1 MNKETFRISSAL
13 KNLVGRELIT
23 DELVA
28 VFELVKNSFDANANK
43 VQIIFGSK
51 SSDNP
56 RLTITDDGKG
66 MDYPELYNKW
76 LFLAY
81 SAKKD
86 GTELDDYRH
95 KIKVS
100 RVFAGAKGIG
110 RFSCDR
116 LGASLSLITKKD
128 EVNAKIENLIV
139 NWEDFEKDAKE
150 EFIEIPVMHQELT
163 VFPSPFK
170 HGTVLEI
177 SHLRDVWDR
186 QKILKL
192 KKSLVKLI
200 NPNQENDSQNFAI
213 EIIAKHELKADRL
226 EKESEDFKIV
236 NGLIENKL
244 FEALDIKTTNIQI
257 EISDDGQF
265 ITSTLRDRGSLIY
278 KIQEKNPYPRL
289 KQISIYL
296 FQLNKGAKVSFH
308 YMMGMASVN
317 YGSVFMYK
325 NGFRIY
331 PFGERGVDLLGID
344 RRKAQGYSRFLGTRD
359 LIGRIEINGENP
371 ELRETTSRDGGLLKT
386 DTYSDLIEF
395 FKDFALVRLEKYVVQ
410 VIEWGDPKID
420 RDTKIKIRDALNPS
434 DVKVQIL
441 ELITS
446 LASSPNV
453 INIVDY
459 EDDFLDIIESKQDKS
474 IDRILRNVSRVAK
487 KTDDSQLLG
496 EIKKIDKAIK
506 TLQQDTETAIQK
518 ATKAE
523 KKSEHLAEE
532 LESQIKD
539 NLFVRSAISP
549 TTKQI
554 MSLQH
559 HIGHSS
565 KWISGYINQ
574 LIDAVK
580 DGATEKRL
588 LSLISKIDIKN
599 KEVLTISQF
608 ITKAKFNTTT
618 DKITDDII
626 AFVNQY
632 LENVY
637 KLYDFRKLNGAG
649 LDIQI
654 ENIPHEPF
662 VMKFRPI
669 QLIIIVDNLIT
680 NSETAGASEIVF
692 RWNQVDSKTL
702 KLHVRDDGK
711 GIDDSIINKIFD
723 FRFTTTEGG
732 SGLGLYHV
740 ANLVKNLKGSI
751 QVDNK
756 ISKGIEFIITFRG

>member
-13 KNLVGRELIT
+13 KNLVGQELIT
-23 DELVA
+23 DEFVA
-28 VFELVKNSFDANANK
+28 VFELVKNSFDANARK
-43 VQIIFGSK
+43 VQIKFDNQL
-51 SSDNP
+51 SDA
-56 RLTITDDGKG
+56 RKLIIIDDGKG
-66 MDYPELYNKW
+66 MDYAELRDKW

-86 GTELDDYRH
+86 GTELDDYRN
-95 KIKVS
+95 KIKVN

-128 EVNAKIENLIV
+128 ENNTKVENLIV
-139 NWEDFEKDAKE
+139 NWKDFEQDSKE
-150 EFIEIPVMHQELT
+150 EFINIPVLHQELKS
-163 VFPSPFK
+163 FPSSFK
-170 HGTVLEI
+170 HGTLLEI
-177 SHLRDVWDR
+177 SRLRDYWDR

-200 NPNQENDSQNFAI
+200 NPNQGNDSQNFSI
-213 EIIAKHELKADRL
+213 EIIAEHELKADRL
-226 EKESEDFKIV
+226 EEEHEDFKIV
-236 NGLIENKL
+236 NGQIENKL
-244 FEALDIKTTNIQI
+244 FETLDIRTTNIHI
-257 EISDDGQF
+257 EIAADGK
-265 ITSTLRDRGSLIY
+265 IVTSTLRDRGSLIY
-278 KIQEKNPYPRL
+278 KIQEKNPYPSL
-289 KQISIYL
+289 ENISIYL
-296 FQLNKGAKVSFH
+296 FQLNRSSKISFH
-308 YMMGMASVN
+308 RLMGMASVN

-331 PFGERGVDLLGID
+331 PFGERGIDLLGID

-371 ELRETTSRDGGLLKT
+371 QLRETTSRDGGLLKT
-386 DTYSDLIEF
+386 DTYLDLIEF
-395 FKDFALVRLEKYVVQ
+395 FKNFALVRLEKYVVQ

-420 RDTKIKIRDALNPS
+420 KTTKIKVRDALNPA
-434 DVKVQIL
+434 DVKIQIL

-474 IDRILRNVSRVAK
+474 ITKILKNVSRIAK
-487 KTDDSQLLG
+487 KTDDAQLLG
-496 EIKKIDKAIK
+496 EIKKIDRTIK
-506 TLQQDTETAIQK
+506 NLQQDTEAAIIKASKEEQK
-518 ATKAE
+518 SK
-523 KKSEHLAEE
+523 HLADE

-539 NLFVRSAISP
+539 NLFVRSAINP

-554 MSLQH
+554 LSLQH

-565 KWISGYINQ
+565 KWISGYLNR

-580 DGATEKRL
+580 DGASEKKL
-588 LSLISKIDIKN
+588 LNLISKIDIKN

-608 ITKAKFNTTT
+608 ITKAKFNTIT

-649 LDIQI
+649 LDIRV
-654 ENIPHEPF
+654 ENIPDESF

-669 QLIIIVDNLIT
+669 QLIIIIDNLIT
-680 NSETAGASEIVF
+680 NSETADASELIF
-692 RWNQVDSKTL
+692 HWNQVGANAL
-702 KLHVRDDGK
+702 NLHVRDNGDG
-711 GIDDSIINKIFD
+711 IEDSIIDKIFD

-740 ANLVKNLKGSI
+740 ADLVKNLKGNI
-751 QVDNK
+751 QVNNK
-756 ISKGIEFIITFRG
+756 LSNGVEFILTFQR